1 MFPQGLVISGVIPS
15 PPKGMDGARQ
25 LVRDFRA
32 GFSDVRFIVEEQ
44 IAEGDK
50 VVNRVTVD
58 GTNDGDLFGMP
69 ATGQHMRAAAMSL
82 ITIANGQIASEQ
94 VTWDALGAYQ
104 QLGLIPAPG
113 QAGA

>member
-1 MFPQGLVISGVIPS
+1 MSVEENKAVARRYYEEVLSQGNMALFDEICLECAPQGVFISGVIPS
-15 PPKGMDGARQ
+15 APKGMEGARQ

-69 ATGQHMRAAAMSL
+69 
-82 ITIANGQIASEQ
+82 
-94 VTWDALGAYQ
+94 
-104 QLGLIPAPG
+104 
-113 QAGA
+113 